1 MPGPADSEPAP
12 PTLPPNAA
20 DSAPWG
26 DTDIGAPKGP
36 VPAFS
41 TNPPAK
47 RDDEMPTIGHIGR
60 YALKYKI
67 GAGGLGTVYAAHD
80 PLLSRLIAIKTLN
93 LEISAEER
101 ESFNQLFLNEARA
114 AGGLSHPNIVTV
126 FDAGVSQAGGD
137 AYIAMEL
144 LKGRD
149 LRQLRQEGWRPSP
162 SQAALIVRRVAD
174 ALAYAHSKGVVH
186 RDVKPANIFMVGRTQ
201 PRVLD
206 FGIARIAHQHEVGAT
221 GDLAAGS
228 PYYMAPE
235 QARHETVDRRADVF
249 SLGVVLYE
257 LLTNEKPFRG
267 TTLSEIT
274 KAVLEHEPPRANVV
288 DPAVPAA
295 LAEIAA
301 RAMEKDPEHRYRSAR
316 SLSRELR
323 HWLEENAQSGEA
335 AAEPEAPKRPRA
347 LVVAGTALA
356 GIGLLA
362 LGLWLGLRTHHEP
375 ELPAAAAAAPP
386 AVAAAPTPAAVAA
399 PAAAVAPAATDDA
412 AGTAAPAP
420 AVRTET
426 ATPAVAAATTA
437 PTVTPPPPTPVATAP
452 ANPAPRAAAPAQP
465 PRESARERR
474 ARETR
479 EREARAAAATPAVV
493 ALGTVRI
500 AVSPWGNVEVDGTAV
515 GTTPPLNELTLP
527 EGRHQITVRNAD
539 FPPYSTSIN
548 VVPGQPVTLR
558 HRFGS

>member
-1 MPGPADSEPAP
+1 VTRSSPPSSSGPADSEPAP
-12 PTLPPNAA
+12 PPTLPPTDA
-20 DSAPWG
+20 DLAPWG

-36 VPAFS
+36 VPVFS
-41 TNPPAK
+41 TNPPSK
-47 RDDEMPTIGHIGR
+47 SDDQLPTIGHIGR

-101 ESFNQLFLNEARA
+101 ESFNALFLNEARA
-114 AGGLSHPNIVTV
+114 AGSLSHPNIVTV
-126 FDAGVSQAGGD
+126 FDAGVSQQGGD

-149 LRQLRQEGWRPSP
+149 LRQLRQEGWRPTP
-162 SQAALIVRRVAD
+162 AQAALIVRRVAD

-206 FGIARIAHQHEVGAT
+206 FGIARVAHQHESGAT
-221 GDLAAGS
+221 GDVAAGS

-235 QARHETVDRRADVF
+235 QARHQTVDRRADVF

-257 LLTNEKPFRG
+257 LLTDQKPFRG
-267 TTLSEIT
+267 STLSEIT
-274 KAVLEHEPPRANVV
+274 KAVLEHQPPQANLV

-316 SLSRELR
+316 SLSRDLR
-323 HWLEENAQSGEA
+323 HWLEENAAAGETA
-335 AAEPEAPKRPRA
+335 TAEPETPKRSRA
-347 LVVAGTALA
+347 LVWAGAAVAAAALVS
-356 GIGLLA
+356 
-362 LGLWLGLRTHHEP
+362 LGLWLGLSAHQEA
-375 ELPAAAAAAPP
+375 EPAAAAATAAPGSTVVTAPP
-386 AVAAAPTPAAVAA
+386 LAPEVVPAPSPVVRDSAVAAPSAGASNAAGPPAAGETTLPAPTPAAGVSRPPPVAA
-399 PAAAVAPAATDDA
+399 QV
-412 AGTAAPAP
+412 
-420 AVRTET
+420 
-426 ATPAVAAATTA
+426 
-437 PTVTPPPPTPVATAP
+437 
-452 ANPAPRAAAPAQP
+452 

-474 ARETR
+474 AREAR
-479 EREARAAAATPAVV
+479 EREARAAATIPAIV
-493 ALGTVRI
+493 ALGTVRL

-515 GTTPPLNELTLP
+515 GTAPPLNELTLS

-539 FPPYSTSIN
+539 FPPYSASVN

>member
-1 MPGPADSEPAP
+1 MP
-12 PTLPPNAA
+12 PTAA
-20 DSAPWG
+20 DLAPWG
-26 DTDIGAPKGP
+26 DTDIGAPKEPAP
-36 VPAFS
+36 VFS

-47 RDDEMPTIGHIGR
+47 SDDQMPTIGHIGR
-60 YALKYKI
+60 YALKYRI

-101 ESFNQLFLNEARA
+101 DAFNALFLNEARA

-126 FDAGVSQAGGD
+126 FDAGVSQQGGD

-149 LRQLRQEGWRPSP
+149 LRQLRQEGWRPTP
-162 SQAALIVRRVAD
+162 AQAALIVRRVAD

-206 FGIARIAHQHEVGAT
+206 FGIARIAHQHESGAT

-235 QARHETVDRRADVF
+235 QARHQAVDRRADVF

-257 LLTNEKPFRG
+257 LLTDQKPFRG
-267 TTLSEIT
+267 STLSEIT
-274 KAVLEHEPPRANVV
+274 KAVLEHQPPPANVV
-288 DPAVPAA
+288 DPAVPGA

-323 HWLEENAQSGEA
+323 HWLEENAQSGEQA
-335 AAEPEAPKRPRA
+335 AAEAEPPQRSRL
-347 LVVAGTALA
+347 LVWAAAALA
-356 GIGLLA
+356 GLGLLA
-362 LGLWLGLRTHHEP
+362 IGLWLGLATHPEP
-375 ELPAAAAAAPP
+375 EHAATAGVEAA
-386 AVAAAPTPAAVAA
+386 PAAVAA
-399 PAAAVAPAATDDA
+399 PVGSTDRASLPAVV
-412 AGTAAPAP
+412 AAPATAAITP
-420 AVRTET
+420 ASPPAEVAAPTVGANPPPATTT
-426 ATPAVAAATTA
+426 APALAAPPTVAPRAVAAA
-437 PTVTPPPPTPVATAP
+437 
-452 ANPAPRAAAPAQP
+452 QP
-465 PRESARERR
+465 PKESPREAR
-474 ARETR
+474 AREVR

-493 ALGTVRI
+493 AFGTVRI

-539 FPPYSTSIN
+539 FPPYSASVN